1 MQYQSW
7 KLHYDISKLYL
18 RLPLEFQCY
27 SGVTEYQMMKEHLP
41 LVTALWCF
49 RIHSQAIKPDG
60 PIIMPQFGTS
70 VLDSSSQ
77 LLVIEMSL
85 HLLCFKSALWSH
97 LPFLWLPSG
106 PVIDLCVPIN
116 IIRAQKYGWL
126 PIAPD
131 MLLICWQ
138 FYKILWRSMATE
150 IYSFTFPYRNLSW
163 LEIALDHQA
172 SCSKWYSFPQPNVAI
187 TSTGGPLQSSLNMFD
202 WV

>member
-27 SGVTEYQMMKEHLP
+27 SGVTEYQIMKEHP
-41 LVTALWCF
+41 PPVTAPRRF
-49 RIHSQAIKPDG
+49 SIHSQATKPDG
-60 PIIMPQFGTS
+60 PIIMLQFGTS
-70 VLDSSSQ
+70 VPDSSSQ
-77 LLVIEMSL
+77 PLVIETSL
-85 HLLCFKSALWSH
+85 HPLCFKSALWSH
-97 LPFLWLPSG
+97 LPILWLPSG
-106 PVIDLCVPIN
+106 PVTVLCVPTN
-116 IIRAQKYGWL
+116 TIRAQKYGWL

-187 TSTGGPLQSSLNMFD
+187 TSTGGPLQSSLNIFD